1 MNSALRPRQERNKY
15 FQDDFIFRY
24 QKGASNIL
32 KSSMGPF
39 YFAVLFE
46 APVLMAIF
54 FFGDTTFFN
63 DYSLKYQRTNNE
75 NHT

>member
-1 MNSALRPRQERNKY
+1 
-15 FQDDFIFRY
+15 
-24 QKGASNIL
+24 
-32 KSSMGPF
+32 MGPF
-39 YFAVLFE
+39 HFALLFI
-46 APVLMAIF
+46 AQVLMAIF